1 MKEELQ
7 LPTPEKTAAA
17 IAAVPIA
24 LQKKAVLPPLDKRYA
39 KDQLEEEITANFGIV
54 TVICAKLDCT
64 PKQFYNTLDKLNLRE
79 CLKQA
84 KQQLVGI
91 AERAI
96 LECLHSENEQVKL
109 RAAETTL
116 KSLGKEEWSQAPQ
129 VQIAQQIVADKELE
143 IKNIF
148 GIQ

>member
-1 MKEELQ
+1 M
-7 LPTPEKTAAA
+7 PSPEKTAAA

-24 LQKKAVLPPLDKRYA
+24 LQKKAVLPALDKRYTR
-39 KDQLEEEITANFGIV
+39 DQLEDQIWENYGIV
-54 TVICAKLDCT
+54 TVLCAKLDCT
-64 PKQFYNTLDKLNLRE
+64 PKQFYGTLDKLKLRE

-96 LECLHSENEQVKL
+96 VDCLHSENEQIKL
-109 RAAETTL
+109 KAAETTL

>member
-1 MKEELQ
+1 M
-7 LPTPEKTAAA
+7 PTPEKTAAA

-24 LQKKAVLPPLDKRYA
+24 LQKKAVLSALDKRYTR
-39 KDQLEEEITANFGIV
+39 DQLEDQIWENYGIV
-54 TVICAKLDCT
+54 TVLCAKLDCT
-64 PKQFYNTLDKLNLRE
+64 PKQFYSTLDKLKLRE

-96 LECLHSENEQVKL
+96 VDCLHSENEQIKL
-109 RAAETTL
+109 KAAETTL